1 MTYHVAMTEPAGAQ
15 RQRVTQEDELLRA
28 AAAQRLGEDT
38 PVIVI
43 RRSDEQLR
51 EQAERD
57 GLTEARAQA

>member
-1 MTYHVAMTEPAGAQ
+1 MTEPQ

-28 AAAQRLGEDT
+28 AAAQRLGEDP
-38 PVIVI
+38 PVVVI